1 MTTTAFISSSDYNY
15 FPMLIEWVHSIRRFP
30 QSQGM
35 DICILN
41 AGLKSGQVKILQSF
55 GCIVKDAEWPC
66 ELPAHK
72 IKGKDY
78 LKSCICRPFI
88 PEYFPDYDTY
98 IWMDADT
105 WIQKW
110 DAVEMFM
117 AGAARN
123 KITLTSQADRA
134 YPRQIRLKWL
144 GRIPRKLSGFY
155 LSNAKK
161 SFGFKTAKKL
171 IPYSV
176 LLAGAFALRKDA
188 PHWERWQKLMLKA
201 LKKGKIFTAE
211 QLSLG
216 VLCYLENYEAEVL
229 PAYTHWLCEYKPL
242 WDEEKNMF
250 IEPFL
255 PHEEIGFLHVSG
267 WDTMRLDRSIM
278 TEFKT
283 IEGNTVTHNYRYPY
297 FNGETMKD
305 IKEKTFLKL
314 HR

>member
-1 MTTTAFISSSDYNY
+1 MVRFMTTTAFISSSDYNY
-15 FPMLIEWVHSIRRFP
+15 FPMLIEWVHCIRSFP
-30 QSQGM
+30 QSANM

-41 AGLKSGQVKILQSF
+41 AGLKPDQIETLKSA

-66 ELPAHK
+66 DLPAAA
-72 IKGKDY
+72 IKGKEY

-88 PEYFPDYDTY
+88 PNYFPDYDTY

-110 DAVEMFM
+110 DAVEMFL
-117 AGAARN
+117 AGAEKN

-144 GRIPRKLSGFY
+144 WRLPRKLSGFY

-161 SFGFKTAKKL
+161 AFGFNTAKKL
-171 IPYSV
+171 VPYSV
-176 LLAGAFALRKDA
+176 LLAGAFALKKDA
-188 PHWERWQKLMLKA
+188 PHWKRWQELMLKA

-216 VLCYLENYEAEVL
+216 VLCYLEGYEAEVL

-242 WDEEKNMF
+242 WNEDKNMF
-250 IEPFL
+250 VEPYL
-255 PHEEIGFLHVSG
+255 PHEEIGFLHISG
-267 WDTMRLDRSIM
+267 WDEMRLDRSI
-278 TEFKT
+278 TTDFQTLQGGTK
-283 IEGNTVTHNYRYPY
+283 ILSYRYQK
-297 FNGETMKD
+297 FNGETLE
-305 IKEKTFLKL
+305 IINE
-314 HR
+314 